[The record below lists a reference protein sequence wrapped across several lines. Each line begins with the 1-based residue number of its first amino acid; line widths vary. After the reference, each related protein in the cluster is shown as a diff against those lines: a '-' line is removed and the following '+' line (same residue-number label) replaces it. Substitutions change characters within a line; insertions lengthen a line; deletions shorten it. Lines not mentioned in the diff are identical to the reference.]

1 MPKQKDA
8 KVDEALA
15 LYRQGLKLV
24 EIAEKLDKPVGT
36 IRRWKHDYHWDGE
49 SERSE
54 NNANVRKAKAEK
66 KRKTIK
72 SEVDQVME
80 NSELNDQQRLF
91 CLYQVRYFNA
101 TKAYQKAY
109 GCSYDT
115 AHAHGYKLL
124 QNVAIQEEIKRLK
137 RNRMNRELLEP
148 EDIFQKFMDIA
159 FADYTDYMEF
169 GREEVP
175 VMGASGPIY
184 EKDPESGEKIP
195 ITKMANYVKFRE
207 HTDVDGTLI
216 SEVRTGRDGA
226 IIKLA
231 DRMKALEWLAD
242 HMDMASE
249 EQKLKLEI
257 LKSKIGGRNDDDGA
271 EVEIYIPDNGR
282 RRGEE

>member
-72 SEVDQVME
+72 SEVDQVIE
-80 NSELNDQQRLF
+80 NSELTDQQRLF

-101 TKAYQKAY
+101 TKAYQKAF

-115 AHAHGYKLL
+115 ANAHGYKLL
-124 QNVAIQEEIKRLK
+124 SNVVIQEEIKRLK
-137 RNRMNRELLEP
+137 QNRMNREMLDEN
-148 EDIFQKFMDIA
+148 DIFQKFMDIA
-159 FADYTDYMEF
+159 FADVSDFLEF

-175 VMGASGPIY
+175 VMGPKGPLY
-184 EKDPESGEKIP
+184 DSNGEL
-195 ITKMANYVKFRE
+195 ITKVVNVVRFHEAA
-207 HTDVDGTLI
+207 DVDGTLI
-216 SEVRTGRDGA
+216 TEVKQGRDGA
-226 IIKLA
+226 SLKLA